1 MDISSTPDPTVAEV
15 IAMQDPGDREACR
28 SELEAATPATFPKI
42 YRRWWAYGLLAQ
54 RDGRVE
60 RYVQA
65 HRGGGDWREI
75 SAA

>member
-1 MDISSTPDPTVAEV
+1 MDAAGGPEPTVAEV
-15 IAMQDPGDREACR
+15 IAMQDPSDRDACR
-28 SELEAATPATFPKI
+28 ADLDAATPATFPRI